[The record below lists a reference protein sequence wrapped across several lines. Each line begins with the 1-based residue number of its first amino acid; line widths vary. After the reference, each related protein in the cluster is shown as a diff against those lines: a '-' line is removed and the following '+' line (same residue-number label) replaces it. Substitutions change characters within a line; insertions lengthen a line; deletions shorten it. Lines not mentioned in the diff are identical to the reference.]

1 MIKVKVKMLHPLCA
15 KTVDTATWLQV
26 RREIAV
32 LLEIQMDLVSTL
44 IVQSLLDG
52 GLPAVPSW

>member
-32 LLEIQMDLVSTL
+32 LLEIQMDLYQL
-44 IVQSLLDG
+44 
-52 GLPAVPSW
+52 